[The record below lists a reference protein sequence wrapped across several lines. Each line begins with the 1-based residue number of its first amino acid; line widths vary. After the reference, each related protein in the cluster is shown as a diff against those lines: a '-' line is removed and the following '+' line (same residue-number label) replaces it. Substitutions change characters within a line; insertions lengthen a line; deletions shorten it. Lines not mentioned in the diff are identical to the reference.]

1 MTQGIRIR
9 ALRGHARAKR
19 VVQDC
24 GAALTQRRV
33 RLHSQTMLVT
43 GCSEW
48 NGLVNPERLGVV
60 DLDKIGRAAEA
71 WIAAG
76 RDEDVLRYKRCQI
89 IWEAIG
95 DASGEVMV
103 GLATEFGSRAGISVV
118 SVRQQRDAWMLALRG
133 STPTVDT
140 IKAASRLTTQGVK
153 GLAEAR
159 DRLASVKRSEADFIA
174 EAERI
179 WAVFEAAKKAR
190 DR

>member
-1 MTQGIRIR
+1 MDI
-9 ALRGHARAKR
+9 
-19 VVQDC
+19 
-24 GAALTQRRV
+24 
-33 RLHSQTMLVT
+33 
-43 GCSEW
+43 
-48 NGLVNPERLGVV
+48 
-60 DLDKIGRAAEA
+60 DKISSAAEE
-71 WIAAG
+71 WVAAG
-76 RDEDVLRYKRCQI
+76 RDEDELRYKRCRI
-89 IWEAIG
+89 IYEAIG

-103 GLATEFGSRAGISVV
+103 GLATAFGSRAGISVV
-118 SVRQQRDAWMLALRG
+118 SVRQQRDAWLLALRG

-179 WAVFEAAKKAR
+179 WAVLEAAKKAR